1 MALFTSEKL
10 GTEIGEAF
18 HHPTDRCFYCGD
30 PLTGDVW
37 SYWSG
42 IDERGIQIWM
52 HPACAK
58 RLADHLNKDWEKF
71 KRLHPEK
78 LWNPNSST
86 T

>member
-1 MALFTSEKL
+1 MGLFTSEKL

-18 HHPTDRCFYCGD
+18 HHPTDHCFYCGD
-30 PLTGDVW
+30 PLAGDVW
-37 SYWSG
+37 IFWNGNES
-42 IDERGIQIWM
+42 QIWM

-58 RLADHLNKDWEKF
+58 RLADGLNKDWEKF
-71 KRLHPEK
+71 KKQHPEK